1 MELWMPMMK
10 SINKTVG
17 NGTAVLLVFLAAWI
31 FFCRIPSLGLPD
43 EKEAELFS
51 GPDTRRDAELDKL
64 PAGVWY
70 VAAETDRKGRYIEE
84 LEQWEHFGSQFVF
97 CMIKEEAA

>member
-1 MELWMPMMK
+1 MDKRMTE
-10 SINKTVG
+10 TV
-17 NGTAVLLVFLAAWI
+17 
-31 FFCRIPSLGLPD
+31 
-43 EKEAELFS
+43 
-51 GPDTRRDAELDKL
+51 AELDKL

-70 VAAETDRKGRYIEE
+70 VAAETDPKGRYIEE

>member
-51 GPDTRRDAELDKL
+51 GPDTRREK
-64 PAGVWY
+64 
-70 VAAETDRKGRYIEE
+70 TDCMYKTGRAT
-84 LEQWEHFGSQFVF
+84 
-97 CMIKEEAA
+97 C

>member
-1 MELWMPMMK
+1 MYHC
-10 SINKTVG
+10 
-17 NGTAVLLVFLAAWI
+17 LA
-31 FFCRIPSLGLPD
+31 
-43 EKEAELFS
+43 
-51 GPDTRRDAELDKL
+51 DKL

>member
-1 MELWMPMMK
+1 MELWMPMKK

-51 GPDTRRDAELDKL
+51 GPGYQT
-64 PAGVWY
+64 G
-70 VAAETDRKGRYIEE
+70 ETDCVYKTGR
-84 LEQWEHFGSQFVF
+84 
-97 CMIKEEAA
+97 AAC